1 VISAWGL
8 RFRAICMPRL
18 SATKIIVQGLLWLW
32 TLVCVFPLY
41 WMLVTSLKR
50 EDDIAEGPHFL
61 PFIDF
66 TPTLDAWAFILADPN
81 ENLLMRFVN
90 SAVISVAATA
100 LTLLLAAMAA
110 YGLTR
115 WRRARDGVITAGL
128 FATRILPPIV
138 LVLPVYM
145 MAQWAGLRDTWA
157 ALIVAYTAVNL
168 PVALWLLRPVLG
180 ARASE
185 QEEAALL
192 DGASHLRVFFDV
204 LLPMM
209 ARGLAAVGLLI
220 FILCWNEYLFAAF
233 LASDHAM
240 TVPTWLE
247 GQMSIKE
254 AQVGSEAEEWAHFS
268 AATMLMVMPIIAV
281 SGLVH
286 RALGRAAVRGR

>member
-1 VISAWGL
+1 MPVRRLTLSQFAVH
-8 RFRAICMPRL
+8 AILGVWSLICL
-18 SATKIIVQGLLWLW
+18 
-32 TLVCVFPLY
+32 FPLY
-41 WMLVTSLKR
+41 WMAITSLKGESDVAR
-50 EDDIAEGPHFL
+50 GPFYL
-61 PFIDF
+61 PFVDF
-66 TPTLDAWAFILADPN
+66 TPTLKAWRFILADPN

-115 WRRARDGVITAGL
+115 WRRARDAFITAGL
-128 FATRILPPIV
+128 LATRILPPIV

-145 MAQWAGLRDTWA
+145 MAQWAGLRDTWVV
-157 ALIVAYTAVNL
+157 LIVAYTAVNL

-180 ARASE
+180 TRASD

-192 DGASHLRVFFDV
+192 DGASHIRVFLEV
-204 LLPMM
+204 LLPMA
-209 ARGLAAVGLLI
+209 ARGLAAVGLLV

-233 LASDHAM
+233 LATDHAM

-254 AQVGSEAEEWAHFS
+254 AQVGSEAEEWANFS
-268 AATMLMVMPIIAV
+268 AATMLMVVPVLGFA
-281 SGLVH
+281 GLVH
-286 RALGRAAVRGR
+286 RVLGRAALRQR